1 MGGMNSANTITMVA
15 EEGDQGVEV
24 IITTGAMAGA
34 EEGVEEVR
42 TSGIGARSLGKD
54 IFTLEC

>member
-24 IITTGAMAGA
+24 IITTGVMAGA
-34 EEGVEEVR
+34 EEDVEEVR